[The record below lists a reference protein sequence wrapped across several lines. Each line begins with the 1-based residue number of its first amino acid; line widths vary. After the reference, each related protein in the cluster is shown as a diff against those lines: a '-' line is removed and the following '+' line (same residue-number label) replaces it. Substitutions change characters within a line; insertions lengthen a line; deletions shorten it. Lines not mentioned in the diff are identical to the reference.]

1 MKKIGILL
9 IILSVVLIM
18 LYIGYGY
25 KLNKQEIKEANTYI
39 EKTSI
44 VKEEEIIDEKEEEKL
59 IEEKENKKI
68 IDYKAVLEIPS
79 IKLKQGVVDST
90 KNFSSINYAI
100 SVDKKSNY
108 PDEMGNFILYA
119 HSGNSNVAYF
129 RNLNKVKINDTIN
142 VYFNGIKYKYIV
154 SNIYDIEKT
163 GKAGIIKTN
172 NDKVITLITCNQ
184 NKEGYQ
190 TIVIGKIEKEES
202 Y

>member
-1 MKKIGILL
+1 
-9 IILSVVLIM
+9 
-18 LYIGYGY
+18 
-25 KLNKQEIKEANTYI
+25 
-39 EKTSI
+39 
-44 VKEEEIIDEKEEEKL
+44 
-59 IEEKENKKI
+59 
-68 IDYKAVLEIPS
+68 
-79 IKLKQGVVDST
+79 
-90 KNFSSINYAI
+90 
-100 SVDKKSNY
+100 
-108 PDEMGNFILYA
+108 MGNFILYA

-142 VYFNGIKYKYIV
+142 VYLNGIKYTYIV